1 MLQRISNEQLVSGRL
16 ADVFNRQKRA
26 YLSDPNPSKAMR
38 IDRLNTLEHI
48 VLTHEQAFIEALS
61 ADFGHRSKHESAM
74 LDIVSTLG
82 AVRHLRK
89 NLGQWMKPRK
99 MGTPLALQPAS
110 SYVQAQPLGV
120 VGVITPWNF
129 PVYLSFAGIATAL
142 AAGNRCMLK
151 PSELTPR
158 TSALMAQLLEDA
170 FGEEVVAV
178 IEGDATVAK
187 AFSALAFDHLM
198 FTGST
203 TVGKIVAKA
212 AADNLTPLTLE
223 LGGKSPLILAPT
235 GDLTQAATCAAH
247 GKMINAGQIC
257 VSPDYA
263 LVPAGKRDEFVE
275 AVKKAA
281 SSQYPSVLNNPD
293 VTCVINPRQ
302 MARLRDLIEDAR
314 AKGAE
319 IVQVNPANETFDE
332 QSPKLPLTMV
342 LNPTPDMRV
351 MQEEIFGSILPV
363 VTYDT
368 LAHAVQHV
376 QNHDRPLAL
385 YVFVND
391 AEEKRN
397 VLENTVSGGVT
408 VNDAMWHV
416 LNDNMP
422 FGGVGASGM
431 GAYHGQTGF
440 DTMSKLKP
448 VLEQAKLNAVPLLRA
463 PYGATF
469 EGILKML
476 KKIV

>member
-1 MLQRISNEQLVSGRL
+1 
-16 ADVFNRQKRA
+16 
-26 YLSDPNPSKAMR
+26 
-38 IDRLNTLEHI
+38 
-48 VLTHEQAFIEALS
+48 
-61 ADFGHRSKHESAM
+61 
-74 LDIVSTLG
+74 
-82 AVRHLRK
+82 
-89 NLGQWMKPRK
+89 
-99 MGTPLALQPAS
+99 
-110 SYVQAQPLGV
+110 
-120 VGVITPWNF
+120 
-129 PVYLSFAGIATAL
+129 
-142 AAGNRCMLK
+142 
-151 PSELTPR
+151 
-158 TSALMAQLLEDA
+158 
-170 FGEEVVAV
+170 
-178 IEGDATVAK
+178 
-187 AFSALAFDHLM
+187 
-198 FTGST
+198 
-203 TVGKIVAKA
+203 
-212 AADNLTPLTLE
+212 
-223 LGGKSPLILAPT
+223 
-235 GDLTQAATCAAH
+235 
-247 GKMINAGQIC
+247 
-257 VSPDYA
+257 
-263 LVPAGKRDEFVE
+263 
-275 AVKKAA
+275 
-281 SSQYPSVLNNPD
+281 
-293 VTCVINPRQ
+293 

-448 VLEQAKLNAVPLLRA
+448 ILEQAKLNAVPLLRA

-469 EGILKML
+469 EGLLKML